1 MSYLAKMRVLTL
13 LPTLFGKYKSK
24 LEVKLW
30 FMWKNYFPKT
40 INYVEKY
47 LKKKNYNV
55 NVVFYLKQIV
65 KL

>member
-1 MSYLAKMRVLTL
+1 MNYLAKIRVLTVL
-13 LPTLFGKYKSK
+13 LTLLGKYKSK

-30 FMWKNYFPKT
+30 LMSKNYFPKT
-40 INYVEKY
+40 IDYVEKY

-65 KL
+65 KS